1 MYKNHFFFLD
11 YFFAFYINHDTY
23 CLGESF
29 LSEPNV
35 LLFVFV
41 FVGGEEFVDGL
52 EVNSMAVEY
61 VFGVFHGPEGL
72 HSRSIV
78 SSVC

>member
-1 MYKNHFFFLD
+1 MD

-29 LSEPNV
+29 LSESDV
-35 LLFVFV
+35 LLFVLV
-41 FVGGEEFVDGL
+41 FVGGEEFVYGV

-61 VFGVFHGPEGL
+61 VFGMFHGPEGL
-72 HSRSIV
+72 HSRSVV
-78 SSVC
+78 SSVRK